1 MQFTDWFH
9 IIYTG
14 NNYKVSLRCMS
25 VIRQYQDGK
34 IIYMSEITISLYVY
48 KGGQGEITE
57 KKSRFI
63 ATVRPVES
71 EDEAVS
77 FINETKKKYWDAR
90 HNCSA
95 FVIGKRQELTRC
107 SDDGEPAGTAGRP
120 MLDVLLKENIHNA
133 AVVVT
138 RYFGGVLL
146 GTGGLVRAYQQATK
160 AGLSASEIIEKK
172 DGAVLFIRTDYTG
185 IGRLQYLFA
194 QEKITVMDTAYEA
207 DVLVK
212 AVIPENDKK
221 RIEKTIIEQ
230 TNGTAKLEWGDEVT
244 FAEYD
249 GEVLL
254 FKN

>member
-1 MQFTDWFH
+1 MER
-9 IIYTG
+9 I
-14 NNYKVSLRCMS
+14 S
-25 VIRQYQDGK
+25 
-34 IIYMSEITISLYVY
+34 MSENTISLYVY

-71 EDEAVS
+71 ESEAVS

>member
-1 MQFTDWFH
+1 MNIVLKNGT
-9 IIYTG
+9 
-14 NNYKVSLRCMS
+14 
-25 VIRQYQDGK
+25 
-34 IIYMSEITISLYVY
+34 
-48 KGGQGEITE
+48 GEIEE

-63 ATVRPVES
+63 AHVYNVS
-71 EDEAVS
+71 SDEEAEQYINAV
-77 FINETKKKYWDAR
+77 KKKYWDAR

-212 AVIPENDKK
+212 AVIPENNKK

>member
-1 MQFTDWFH
+1 
-9 IIYTG
+9 
-14 NNYKVSLRCMS
+14 
-25 VIRQYQDGK
+25 
-34 IIYMSEITISLYVY
+34 MSENTISLYVY

-244 FAEYD
+244 FADYD

>member
-1 MQFTDWFH
+1 
-9 IIYTG
+9 
-14 NNYKVSLRCMS
+14 
-25 VIRQYQDGK
+25 
-34 IIYMSEITISLYVY
+34 MSENTISLYVY

-71 EDEAVS
+71 EEEAVS

-194 QEKITVMDTAYEA
+194 QEKLTVMDTAYEA

>member
-1 MQFTDWFH
+1 
-9 IIYTG
+9 
-14 NNYKVSLRCMS
+14 
-25 VIRQYQDGK
+25 
-34 IIYMSEITISLYVY
+34 MSENTISLYVY

-244 FAEYD
+244 FAEFD

>member
-1 MQFTDWFH
+1 
-9 IIYTG
+9 
-14 NNYKVSLRCMS
+14 
-25 VIRQYQDGK
+25 
-34 IIYMSEITISLYVY
+34 MSENTISLYVY

-133 AVVVT
+133 AIVVT

-160 AGLSASEIIEKK
+160 SGLSASEIIEKK

>member
-1 MQFTDWFH
+1 
-9 IIYTG
+9 
-14 NNYKVSLRCMS
+14 
-25 VIRQYQDGK
+25 
-34 IIYMSEITISLYVY
+34 MSENTISLYVY

-71 EDEAVS
+71 EDEAVR

-172 DGAVLFIRTDYTG
+172 DGAVLFIGTDYTG

-212 AVIPENDKK
+212 AVIPENNKK

>member
-1 MQFTDWFH
+1 
-9 IIYTG
+9 
-14 NNYKVSLRCMS
+14 
-25 VIRQYQDGK
+25 
-34 IIYMSEITISLYVY
+34 MSENTISLYVY

-160 AGLSASEIIEKK
+160 AGLLASEIIEKK

-254 FKN
+254 FEN

>member
-1 MQFTDWFH
+1 
-9 IIYTG
+9 
-14 NNYKVSLRCMS
+14 
-25 VIRQYQDGK
+25 
-34 IIYMSEITISLYVY
+34 MSENTISLYVY

-63 ATVRPVES
+63 ATVKPVES

-172 DGAVLFIRTDYTG
+172 EVAVLFIRTDYTG

>member
-1 MQFTDWFH
+1 
-9 IIYTG
+9 
-14 NNYKVSLRCMS
+14 
-25 VIRQYQDGK
+25 
-34 IIYMSEITISLYVY
+34 MSENTISLYVY

-146 GTGGLVRAYQQATK
+146 GTGGLVLAYQQATK
-160 AGLSASEIIEKK
+160 AGLSASEIIEKE

>member
-1 MQFTDWFH
+1 
-9 IIYTG
+9 
-14 NNYKVSLRCMS
+14 
-25 VIRQYQDGK
+25 
-34 IIYMSEITISLYVY
+34 MSENTISLYVY

-133 AVVVT
+133 AIVVT

-185 IGRLQYLFA
+185 IGRLQYLFV

>member
-1 MQFTDWFH
+1 
-9 IIYTG
+9 
-14 NNYKVSLRCMS
+14 
-25 VIRQYQDGK
+25 
-34 IIYMSEITISLYVY
+34 MSENTISLYVY

-71 EDEAVS
+71 EEEAVS

-160 AGLSASEIIEKK
+160 EGLAASEIIEKK

>member
-1 MQFTDWFH
+1 
-9 IIYTG
+9 
-14 NNYKVSLRCMS
+14 
-25 VIRQYQDGK
+25 
-34 IIYMSEITISLYVY
+34 MSENTISLYVY

-172 DGAVLFIRTDYTG
+172 AGAVLFIRTDYTG

-194 QEKITVMDTAYEA
+194 QERITVMDTAYEA

-230 TNGTAKLEWGDEVT
+230 TNGTAKLEWGDDVT

>member
-1 MQFTDWFH
+1 MH
-9 IIYTG
+9 
-14 NNYKVSLRCMS
+14 RCNQAIS
-25 VIRQYQDGK
+25 GWKEYN
-34 IIYMSEITISLYVY
+34 MSENTISLYVY
-48 KGGQGEITE
+48 KGGQGEIIE

-172 DGAVLFIRTDYTG
+172 EGAVLFIRTDYTG

-194 QEKITVMDTAYEA
+194 QEKIMVMDTAYEA

>member
-1 MQFTDWFH
+1 
-9 IIYTG
+9 
-14 NNYKVSLRCMS
+14 
-25 VIRQYQDGK
+25 
-34 IIYMSEITISLYVY
+34 MSENTISLYVY

-71 EDEAVS
+71 EEEAVS

-172 DGAVLFIRTDYTG
+172 DGAVLFIRTDYNG

-194 QEKITVMDTAYEA
+194 QEKLTVMDTAYEA

-249 GEVLL
+249 GGVLL
-254 FKN
+254 FTN